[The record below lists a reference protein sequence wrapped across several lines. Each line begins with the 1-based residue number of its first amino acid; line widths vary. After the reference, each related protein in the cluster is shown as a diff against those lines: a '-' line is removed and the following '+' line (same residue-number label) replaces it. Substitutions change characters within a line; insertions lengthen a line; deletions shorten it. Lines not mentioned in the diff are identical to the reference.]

1 MLKYKRLTA
10 LFAIMVLQTTLAISA
25 GGSVIKEHSGG
36 TILPGV
42 TAAGINLGGMAPVTA
57 EEILRAKFSALE
69 KDSISLLAGD
79 RQWKIPLER
88 VGAVCDFREAVEEAY
103 SVGHSGPFA
112 RRLSELLGSKAES
125 TAIPLRMDFNREA
138 LQGELERINT
148 EYALKPVDAR
158 LFLEDERIKIIP
170 AAYGNEMDIGGT
182 MSRILA
188 LQAGSDYTIALS
200 SKTTAPMVKDGD
212 IADLTD
218 IIGECTTRFETGSAA
233 RAGNIAMASERLDGK
248 LVRPGEV
255 FTYTSVISPVNGTS
269 GYHKAPVIV
278 GDQLVDD
285 YGGGVCQVSTTL
297 YGAALLAGLE
307 IVERHP
313 HSKPVKY
320 VSPGLD
326 ATVAE
331 GVIDF
336 RFRNNLASPVYI
348 ISSAVKDRGYVKV
361 VIAGKKEG
369 SSFYRIEP
377 QVKTISPGIVIKSN
391 PRLKKGQ
398 SRVLDGG
405 SPGFEASVYR
415 VSVNGDNE
423 ERELISKDYY
433 QPEPKIVEV
442 GVTQGRR

>member
-1 MLKYKRLTA
+1 MLRFRRLTA
-10 LFAIMVLQTTLAISA
+10 LFVIIVLQTTLAISA
-25 GGSVIKEHSGG
+25 GGSVFKEPSGG
-36 TILPGV
+36 IILPGV
-42 TAAGINLGGMAPVTA
+42 SAAGINLGGMAPETA
-57 EEILRAKFSALE
+57 GEILRAKVGALG
-69 KDSISLLAGD
+69 KDSITLVSGD

-88 VGAVCDFREAVEEAY
+88 VGAVCDYREAVEEAFA
-103 SVGHSGPFA
+103 VGHSGPFA
-112 RRLSELLGSKAES
+112 RRLSELLGSKAQS
-125 TAIPLRMDFNREA
+125 TVIPLRMEFNREA
-138 LQGELERINT
+138 LKRELEKINT
-148 EYALKPVDAR
+148 EYSIKPGDAK
-158 LFLEDERIKIIP
+158 LVLEDERIKIVP
-170 AAYGNEMDIGGT
+170 TAYGNEMDIEGT

-188 LQAGSDYTIALS
+188 LQADSFDINSLS
-200 SKTTAPMVKDGD
+200 SKTTAPPVKDED

-218 IIGECTTRFETGSAA
+218 IIGECTTRFETGSAG
-233 RAGNIAMASERLDGK
+233 RAGNIARASEQIDGRLI
-248 LVRPGEV
+248 RPGEV
-255 FTYTSVISPVNGTS
+255 FTYNAVISPVNGTN

-278 GDQLVDD
+278 GDQLIDD

-297 YGAALLAGLE
+297 YGAVLLAGLE

-326 ATVAE
+326 ATVVE

-336 RFRNNLASPVYI
+336 KVRNNLASPVYI

-361 VIAGKKEG
+361 IIAGKKEG

-391 PRLKKGQ
+391 PRLKRGQ
-398 SRVLDGG
+398 SMVIDPG
-405 SPGFEASVYR
+405 SPGFEALVYR

>member
-1 MLKYKRLTA
+1 MLRFRRLTA
-10 LFAIMVLQTTLAISA
+10 LFVIIVLQTTLAISA
-25 GGSVIKEHSGG
+25 GGSVFKEPSGG
-36 TILPGV
+36 IILPGV
-42 TAAGINLGGMAPVTA
+42 SAAGINLGGMAPETA
-57 EEILRAKFSALE
+57 GEILRAKVGALG
-69 KDSISLLAGD
+69 KDSITLVSGD

-88 VGAVCDFREAVEEAY
+88 VGAVCDYREAVEEAFA
-103 SVGHSGPFA
+103 VGHSGPFA
-112 RRLSELLGSKAES
+112 RRLSELLGSKAQS
-125 TAIPLRMDFNREA
+125 TVIPLRMEFNREA
-138 LQGELERINT
+138 LKRELEKINT
-148 EYALKPVDAR
+148 EYSIKPGDAK
-158 LFLEDERIKIIP
+158 LVLEDERIKIVP
-170 AAYGNEMDIGGT
+170 TAYGNEMDIEGT

-188 LQAGSDYTIALS
+188 LQADSDFTVAVS
-200 SKTTAPMVKDGD
+200 SKTTAPPVKDED

-218 IIGECTTRFETGSAA
+218 IIGECTTRFETGSAG
-233 RAGNIAMASERLDGK
+233 RAGNIARASEQIDGRLI
-248 LVRPGEV
+248 RPGEV
-255 FTYTSVISPVNGTS
+255 FTYNAVISPVNGTN

-278 GDQLVDD
+278 GDQLIDD

-297 YGAALLAGLE
+297 YGAVLLAGLE

-326 ATVAE
+326 ATVVE

-336 RFRNNLASPVYI
+336 KVRNNLASPVYI

-361 VIAGKKEG
+361 IIAGKKEG

-391 PRLKKGQ
+391 PRLKRGQ
-398 SRVLDGG
+398 SMVIDPG
-405 SPGFEASVYR
+405 SPGFEALVYR